1 MSRAL
6 LHVCYCLSINVLFS
20 YLYLHFSH
28 AMYCGSA
35 DSNRKR
41 EWERERTSKRETGR
55 GRVRCVRW
63 DSARETETTTH
74 DNGVIHWAFVVKM
87 LNSLIF
93 ERWICLYIRIKQHAL
108 THMHTHIHM
117 VYSFIQRVLIFACIF
132 WGLSAK
138 TKLTMQVTR
147 RMQMGRNWGVSLSAL
162 F

>member
-1 MSRAL
+1 M
-6 LHVCYCLSINVLFS
+6 YCLVIYICILVMRCIAVPLT
-20 YLYLHFSH
+20 
-28 AMYCGSA
+28 ATE
-35 DSNRKR
+35 R
-41 EWERERTSKRETGR
+41 ENEKERERAKERQGE
-55 GRVRCVRW
+55 RVRCVRW
-63 DSARETETTTH
+63 DSARETETTTY

-108 THMHTHIHM
+108 THMYTHIHI
-117 VYSFIQRVLIFACIF
+117 VYLFIQRVLIFACIF

-147 RMQMGRNWGVSLSAL
+147 RMQMGRNWGVSLAAL